1 MDKKN
6 TSRHLLPE
14 GYSEFLVELKRRIK
28 ESQLKA
34 VISANSELILLYWDI
49 GREILER
56 QDKEGWGAKIIER
69 LAVDLKNEFPD
80 MKGFSPRNLKY
91 MRQFSLLFP
100 DFEFVQQAVAQIPWG
115 HTVRLMEL
123 VKEAKQREWYIFKI
137 KEHGWSRNILV
148 HQIESGLYHRQGKG
162 VSNFSRTL
170 PSPQSDLARQTLKD
184 PYLFGFLTL
193 DGDAEEREIEKQLT
207 FHITKFLLELG
218 AGFAFIGQQY
228 RLEVSGNDYYID
240 LLFYHLKL
248 RCYVVI
254 ELKGGKFK
262 PEYAGKLNFYLSAV
276 DDLLKDENDNP
287 SIGIILCKTKDKVLA
302 EYSLRDINKPIGVSD
317 YQLTHA
323 VPEELKSSLPSIEEL
338 ESELGQYLDKKAS
351 KNGK

>member
-1 MDKKN
+1 MKKKH
-6 TSRHLLPE
+6 TSLHLLPE
-14 GYSEFLVELKRRIK
+14 GYTEFLRDLKRRIK

-34 VISANSELILLYWDI
+34 AISANTELILLYWDI
-49 GREILER
+49 GKEILER
-56 QDKEGWGAKIIER
+56 QEKEGWGAKIIER

-80 MKGFSPRNLKY
+80 MKGFSTRNLKY
-91 MRQFSLLFP
+91 MRKFASFYP

-123 VKEAKQREWYIFKI
+123 VKDAKQREWYIFKI
-137 KEHGWSRNILV
+137 KEHGWSRDILV
-148 HQIESGLYHRQGKG
+148 HQIESDLYHRQGKG

-184 PYLFGFLTL
+184 PYLFDFLML
-193 DGDAEEREIEKQLT
+193 ESDAEEREIERQLT
-207 FHITKFLLELG
+207 YHITKFLLELG

-228 RLEVSGNDYYID
+228 PLEVSGNDYYID

-276 DDLLKDENDNP
+276 DDLLKVKNDNP

-317 YQLTHA
+317 YKLTQA
-323 VPEELKSSLPSIEEL
+323 IPEEFKSSLPSIEEL
-338 ESELGQYLDKKAS
+338 ESELAQYINK
-351 KNGK
+351 

>member
-1 MDKKN
+1 MKKKH
-6 TSRHLLPE
+6 TSLHLLPE
-14 GYSEFLVELKRRIK
+14 GYTEFFRDLKRRIK

-34 VISANSELILLYWDI
+34 AISANTELILLYWDI
-49 GREILER
+49 GKEILER
-56 QDKEGWGAKIIER
+56 QEKEGWGAKIIER

-91 MRQFSLLFP
+91 MRKFASLYP

-123 VKEAKQREWYIFKI
+123 VKDAKQREWYIFKI
-137 KEHGWSRNILV
+137 KEHGWSRDILI

-184 PYLFGFLTL
+184 PYLFDFLML
-193 DGDAEEREIEKQLT
+193 ENDAGEREIEKQLT
-207 FHITKFLLELG
+207 HHITKFLLELG
-218 AGFAFIGQQY
+218 AGFAFVGRQY
-228 RLEVSGNDYYID
+228 HLEISGDDYYID

-248 RCYVVI
+248 SCYVVI
-254 ELKGGKFK
+254 ELKVGKFK

-276 DDLLKDENDNP
+276 DDLLKGNNDNP
-287 SIGIILCKTKDKVLA
+287 SIGIILCRTKDKVLA

-317 YQLTHA
+317 YKLTHA
-323 VPEELKSSLPSIEEL
+323 IPEEFKSSLPSIEEL
-338 ESELGQYLDKKAS
+338 ESELTHYLSEKS
-351 KNGK
+351 

>member
-1 MDKKN
+1 MKKKHM
-6 TSRHLLPE
+6 SLHLLPE
-14 GYSEFLVELKRRIK
+14 GYTEFVRDLKRRIK

-34 VISANSELILLYWDI
+34 AISANTELILLYWDI
-49 GREILER
+49 GKEILER
-56 QDKEGWGAKIIER
+56 QEKEGWGAKIIER

-91 MRQFSLLFP
+91 MRKFASLYP

-123 VKEAKQREWYIFKI
+123 VKNAKQREWYIFKI
-137 KEHGWSRNILV
+137 KEHGWSRDILV

-184 PYLFGFLTL
+184 PYLFDFLML
-193 DGDAEEREIEKQLT
+193 ENDAEEREIEKQLT
-207 FHITKFLLELG
+207 HHITKFLLELG
-218 AGFAFIGQQY
+218 AGFAFVGRQY
-228 RLEVSGNDYYID
+228 HLEISGNDYYID

-248 RCYVVI
+248 KCYVVI

-276 DDLLKDENDNP
+276 DDLLKGNNNNP
-287 SIGIILCKTKDKVLA
+287 SIGIILCRTKDKVLA

-317 YQLTHA
+317 YKLTHA
-323 VPEELKSSLPSIEEL
+323 IPEEFKSSLPSIEEL
-338 ESELGQYLDKKAS
+338 ESELTQYLSEKS
-351 KNGK
+351 

>member
-1 MDKKN
+1 MKKKQ
-6 TSRHLLPE
+6 TSLQHLPE
-14 GYSEFLVELKRRIK
+14 GYMELLSDLKRRIK
-28 ESQLKA
+28 ECQLKA
-34 VISANSELILLYWDI
+34 AISANTELILLYWDI
-49 GREILER
+49 GKEILER
-56 QDKEGWGAKIIER
+56 QEKEGWGAKIIER

-91 MRQFSLLFP
+91 MRKFASLYP

-123 VKEAKQREWYIFKI
+123 VKDAKQREWYIFKI
-137 KEHGWSRNILV
+137 KEHGWSRDILV

-184 PYLFGFLTL
+184 PYLFDFLML
-193 DGDAEEREIEKQLT
+193 ENDAEEREIEKQLT
-207 FHITKFLLELG
+207 HHITKFLLELG
-218 AGFAFIGQQY
+218 AGFAFVGRQY
-228 RLEVSGNDYYID
+228 HLEISGNEYYID

-276 DDLLKDENDNP
+276 DDLLKGDNDNP
-287 SIGIILCKTKDKVLA
+287 SIGIILCRTKDKVIA

-317 YQLTHA
+317 YKLTHA
-323 VPEELKSSLPSIEEL
+323 IPEEFKSSLPSIEEL
-338 ESELGQYLDKKAS
+338 ESELTQYLSEKS
-351 KNGK
+351 